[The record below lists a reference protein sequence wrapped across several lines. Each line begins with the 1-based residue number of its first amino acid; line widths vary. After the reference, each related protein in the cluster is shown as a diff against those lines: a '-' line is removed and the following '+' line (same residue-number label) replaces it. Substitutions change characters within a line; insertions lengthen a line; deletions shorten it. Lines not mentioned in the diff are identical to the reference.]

1 MKNLVVGAMLTVVPL
16 VASATDWYVLNGQNQ
31 ECLSSKQA
39 SAKSGVSLTPLA
51 VRNFF
56 REHPSFGYTGY
67 KVFRNKY
74 GRSVLLLYRGGKD
87 TMLFFSDEAMC
98 QNFRQYLVH
107 SGQGLNQLK

>member
-1 MKNLVVGAMLTVVPL
+1 MKSLVVGVMLMVVPL
-16 VASATDWYVLNGQNQ
+16 VASATDWYILNGQNQ
-31 ECLSSKQA
+31 ECVSSTQA
-39 SAKSGVSLTPLA
+39 SANSGVSLTPLA

-56 REHPSFGYTGY
+56 RAHPSFGYTGY

-98 QNFRQYLVH
+98 QNFRQYLIH